1 MASKNKIEK
10 IEEEHNRKL
19 TNRQKEFAKYFVEG
33 IYSNAECVRKAGYSD
48 KNGIARI
55 QAHKLLDPIVFPHVT
70 EYINELR
77 EEREKKYG
85 VTLLGQLKR
94 FKDLGDR
101 AEEEGQFTASINAE
115 KIRSSLGGLTTDR
128 RETNHYHAIDGMDRN
143 EIENRLKELRNKHP
157 QAFID
162 AEVRSEEHTS
172 ELQSRLHLVCR
183 LLLEKKK
190 KQKSTG

>member
-1 MASKNKIEK
+1 MTSKNKIEK
-10 IEEEHNRKL
+10 IEEDFGRKL

-55 QAHKLLDPIVFPHVT
+55 QANKLLNPKMFPHIT

-85 VTLLGQLKR
+85 VTLIGQLKR
-94 FKDLGDR
+94 FKELGEK
-101 AEEEGQFTASINAE
+101 AEEEGQYTASINAE
-115 KIRSSLGGLTTDR
+115 KIRSSLGG
-128 RETNHYHAIDGMDRN
+128 
-143 EIENRLKELRNKHP
+143 EIENRLNELRNKHP

-162 AEVRSEEHTS
+162 AEVIDDTKTRRSSVE
-172 ELQSRLHLVCR
+172 QS
-183 LLLEKKK
+183 KKK
-190 KQKSTG
+190 STKQLAHNKN

>member
-1 MASKNKIEK
+1 MTSKNKIEK
-10 IEEEHNRKL
+10 IEEDFGRKL

-55 QAHKLLDPIVFPHVT
+55 QANKLLNSKMFPHIT

-85 VTLLGQLKR
+85 VTLIGQLKR

-101 AEEEGQFTASINAE
+101 AEEEGQYTASINAE
-115 KIRSSLGGLTTDR
+115 KIRSSLGGLTIDR
-128 RETNHYHAIDGMDRN
+128 RETNHYHAIDGMSRE
-143 EIENRLKELRNKHP
+143 EIENRLQELRSKHP

-162 AEVRSEEHTS
+162 AEVIDDAKTRRSSVE
-172 ELQSRLHLVCR
+172 QS
-183 LLLEKKK
+183 KKK
-190 KQKSTG
+190 STKQLAHNKN

>member
-1 MASKNKIEK
+1 MTSKNKIEK
-10 IEEEHNRKL
+10 IEEDFGRKL

-55 QAHKLLDPIVFPHVT
+55 QANKLLNSKMFPHIT

-85 VTLLGQLKR
+85 VTLIGQLKR
-94 FKDLGDR
+94 FKELGER
-101 AEEEGQFTASINAE
+101 AEEEGQYTASINAE
-115 KIRSSLGGLTTDR
+115 KIRSSLGGLTIDR
-128 RETNHYHAIDGMDRN
+128 RETNHYHAIDGMSRE
-143 EIENRLKELRNKHP
+143 EIENRLNELRSKHP

-162 AEVRSEEHTS
+162 AEVIDDTKTRRSSVE
-172 ELQSRLHLVCR
+172 QS
-183 LLLEKKK
+183 KKK
-190 KQKSTG
+190 STKQLAHNKN

>member
-1 MASKNKIEK
+1 MTSKNKIEK
-10 IEEEHNRKL
+10 IEEDFGRKL

-55 QAHKLLDPIVFPHVT
+55 QANKLLNAKMFPHIT

-85 VTLLGQLKR
+85 VTLIGQLKR
-94 FKDLGDR
+94 FKELGEK
-101 AEEEGQFTASINAE
+101 AEEEGQYTASINAE
-115 KIRSSLGGLTTDR
+115 KIRSSLGGLTIDR
-128 RETNHYHAIDGMDRN
+128 RETNHYHAIDGMSRE
-143 EIENRLKELRNKHP
+143 EIENRLQELRSKHP

-162 AEVRSEEHTS
+162 AEVIDDAKTRRSSVE
-172 ELQSRLHLVCR
+172 QS
-183 LLLEKKK
+183 KKK
-190 KQKSTG
+190 STKQLAHNKN